1 MVTTELSLDCSW
13 FLFGV
18 VLVVA
23 LILVSTQKV
32 TLKPRLQSWAPPIA
46 QVVFRL
52 QSYSSASSS
61 TMLGLQAWPPWLA
74 IYIFFILMW
83 VFILLQI
90 TGVKAP
96 ESNPEVEL
104 LASSEIWHG
113 RVTLSLISL
122 LCKNEESDRSPSEA
136 CTELKRSWIQNPQP
150 RG

>member
-1 MVTTELSLDCSW
+1 MVTTELSWDCWW

-23 LILVSTQKV
+23 LILVSTQK
-32 TLKPRLQSWAPPIA
+32 PRLQSWTPPIA

-113 RVTLSLISL
+113 CVTLGLISL
-122 LCKNEESDRSPSEA
+122 LRKNKDSDRSPSEA